1 MALQFPV
8 VLSASLTLSGAPVY
22 LAVGRVWTRVLDEAQ
37 LFADA
42 ATLDAELAWA
52 RSQEGT
58 VCDPYAFSV
67 DAKAPRPTPISARER
82 IRATGPT
89 VGLARAS

>member
-22 LAVGRVWTRVLDEAQ
+22 LAPGRVWTRVLEEAQ
-37 LFADA
+37 LFSDA
-42 ATLDAELAWA
+42 ETLDVELGWA
-52 RSQEGT
+52 RSQEAT
-58 VCDPYAFSV
+58 ICDPYAFSV
-67 DAKAPRPTPISARER
+67 DAKAPRPVPISARER

-89 VGLARAS
+89 VGLSRAS